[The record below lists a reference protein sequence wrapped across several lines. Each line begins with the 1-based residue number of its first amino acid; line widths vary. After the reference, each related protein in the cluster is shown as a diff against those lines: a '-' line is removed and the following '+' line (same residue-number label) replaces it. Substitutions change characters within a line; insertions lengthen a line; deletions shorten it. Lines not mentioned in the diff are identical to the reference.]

1 MFKVVTGIL
10 CMPSVVA
17 NLYFIAFGFNT
28 IGHSETVNYTFLTIE
43 GLEAIFLIEIIIN
56 FFVSYKDIESY
67 EEIFSIRDIAFNFIR
82 HGEFIPLVIPALPIY
97 SIMTLVNHNV
107 DKNNTGEDYF
117 QQELVRDVL
126 CLKLFRAYRVISGAF
141 VPE

>member
-28 IGHSETVNYTFLTIE
+28 IGHVETVNYTFLTIE

-67 EEIFSIRDIAFNFIR
+67 EEIFSIREIAFNFIR
-82 HGEFIPLVIPALPIY
+82 YGEFIPLVIPALPIY

-107 DKNNTGEDYF
+107 DKTTTGEDYF

>member
-10 CMPSVVA
+10 CMPSLIS
-17 NLYFIAFGFNT
+17 NLYFIAFGFHTFDSQPNL
-28 IGHSETVNYTFLTIE
+28 NYTFLTIE

-82 HGEFIPLVIPALPIY
+82 YGEFIPLVIPALPIY
-97 SIMTLVNHNV
+97 SIMTLVNHNL
-107 DKNNTGEDYF
+107 DKNESGGNYF
-117 QQELVRDVL
+117 SDELVRDVL

>member
-10 CMPSVVA
+10 CMPSLIS
-17 NLYFIAFGFNT
+17 NLYFIAFGFHTFDSQPNL
-28 IGHSETVNYTFLTIE
+28 NYTFLTIE
-43 GLEAIFLIEIIIN
+43 GLEAI
-56 FFVSYKDIESY
+56 VSYKDIESY

-82 HGEFIPLVIPALPIY
+82 YGEFIPLVIPALPIY
-97 SIMTLVNHNV
+97 SIMTLVNHNL
-107 DKNNTGEDYF
+107 DKNESGGNYF
-117 QQELVRDVL
+117 GDELVRDVL